1 MSEYLTSTWAD
12 VAWHGLLQGS
22 LAFAV
27 LYVLWWPWRRRAP
40 AQLACVLFSL
50 ALLKVA
56 LPIELPAPRWLAPLA
71 MDGWLPTATTR
82 APLMLPDAAWG
93 TSAGVSLGAVAPSVF
108 PLETPSAGA
117 VGLADAPGF
126 DLRALLFWAW
136 VAGASLLG
144 ARFLRNELR
153 TLRAVRRARP
163 VVGGD
168 LGLGLD
174 LDALR
179 VRAGVRRRVRWLHS
193 ESVATPAAG
202 GLLRPYVLLPVG
214 FAAHLPPRQLT
225 FVLLHE
231 LAHIRRGDLAV
242 AAAQRLVQIL
252 WFFHPA
258 VWLASRLVE
267 QHRELACDQDALAR
281 SGASR
286 RECGEAFLSV
296 VAWVNG
302 REVEPTATLAMFD
315 PTRVLKRRLMQILT
329 DSRPGHASRW
339 LGAAYLAFAA
349 AITLP
354 SANASAATNVDLPT
368 LAVQD
373 EGQSDQLAQLRQ
385 ALAELR
391 KQQAELAR
399 QLKEL
404 HAGKA
409 PRVAKDEGDG
419 DDDDADA
426 PPVRRRPVNVLR
438 RTRDTGPEA
447 AEGQTKKSA
456 KRAFAIDGE
465 NVFEMDGNAF
475 TMDGDKVVW
484 GKSLSSEDGKKGSV
498 DFGKAG
504 EWFTAKGGQPGWKV
518 WRSGEA
524 GDAGKTFH
532 VQGGDGAWVMH
543 VDGEDGDKVVWTG
556 PDGEWK
562 TKDVL
567 RGAVRYAPGVKVV
580 RGSDGQVY
588 RVEVESKDADD
599 DADDDASDTKKGS
612 SKKTRK
618 VETTVEEPKRWRAVR
633 KVEGQPLK
641 LLEVE
646 GQPIEVR
653 KVETVGGKRKIVV

>member
-12 VAWHGLLQGS
+12 LAWRGLLQGS
-22 LAFAV
+22 LAFVV
-27 LYVLWWPWRRRAP
+27 LYVLWWPWRRRAS

-56 LPIELPAPRWLAPLA
+56 LPVELPAPGWLAPLA
-71 MDGWLPTATTR
+71 MDGWLPAATR
-82 APLMLPDAAWG
+82 PSPLLLPDDALVAP
-93 TSAGVSLGAVAPSVF
+93 GAVSSGEDSASVLQVEAAPV
-108 PLETPSAGA
+108 AA
-117 VGLADAPGF
+117 ARANADGF

-144 ARFLRNELR
+144 MRFLRNELR
-153 TLRAVRRARP
+153 TLLAVRRARP
-163 VVGGD
+163 VVDGD
-168 LGLGLD
+168 LGLE

-179 VRAGVRRRVRWLHS
+179 VRAGVRRRVRWLS
-193 ESVATPAAG
+193 SASVATPAAG

-214 FAAHLPPRQLT
+214 FAGHLPPRQLT

-296 VAWVNG
+296 VAWVHG

-349 AITLP
+349 AVTLP
-354 SANASAATNVDLPT
+354 SAKATAAPSADLPT
-368 LAVQD
+368 LVVQD
-373 EGQSDQLAQLRQ
+373 AGQSEQLAQLQQ

-399 QLKEL
+399 QLKAL
-404 HAGKA
+404 HAAKA
-409 PRVAKDEGDG
+409 KHPERAAKAEGD

-426 PPVRRRPVNVLR
+426 PRTRRLPLSVLR
-438 RTRDTGPEA
+438 RAQETRSEA

-456 KRAFAIDGE
+456 TRAFTFDGK
-465 NVFEMDGNAF
+465 NVFEMDGNVF
-475 TMDGDKVVW
+475 TFEG
-484 GKSLSSEDGKKGSV
+484 GKEPSV
-498 DFGKAG
+498 DARKAG
-504 EWFTAKGGQPGWKV
+504 QWFTTRGGEPGWKV
-518 WRSGEA
+518 WRSGE
-524 GDAGKTFH
+524 GDDAGKTFH
-532 VQGGDGAWVMH
+532 VQGGDGVWVFKT
-543 VDGEDGDKVVWTG
+543 DGEEGGKVLWTG
-556 PDGEWK
+556 PDGEWQK
-562 TKDVL
+562 RVL
-567 RGAVRYAPGVKVV
+567 PKGAVRFAPGVKVE
-580 RGSDGQVY
+580 RGPDGQVF
-588 RVEVESKDADD
+588 RVEVQSEDK
-599 DADDDASDTKKGS
+599 DDDASADTKKES

-618 VETTVEEPKRWRAVR
+618 TETIVEKPTVWRAVR
-633 KVEGQPLK
+633 EVEGQPLK
-641 LLEVE
+641 LRKVE
-646 GQPIEVR
+646 GQPIEVLE
-653 KVETVGGKRKIVV
+653 VQTVGGKRKIVV

>member
-12 VAWHGLLQGS
+12 LAWHGLLQGS
-22 LAFAV
+22 LAFVV
-27 LYVLWWPWRRRAP
+27 LYVLWWPWRRRAS

-56 LPIELPAPRWLAPLA
+56 LPIELPAPGWLAPLA
-71 MDGWLPTATTR
+71 MDGWLPAAATPS
-82 APLMLPDAAWG
+82 PLLLPDDAF
-93 TSAGVSLGAVAPSVF
+93 V
-108 PLETPSAGA
+108 SAGA
-117 VGLADAPGF
+117 ISSGAGPGSVLLVEPPPPSLGVAPLAGAPGF

-136 VAGASLLG
+136 VAGATLLG

-153 TLRAVRRARP
+153 TLRAVRRASP
-163 VVGGD
+163 VVDGD
-168 LGLGLD
+168 LGLD

-214 FAAHLPPRQLT
+214 FAEHLPPRQLT

-296 VAWVNG
+296 VAWVHG

-349 AITLP
+349 AVTLP
-354 SANASAATNVDLPT
+354 SAKATAGTSADLPT
-368 LAVQD
+368 LVVQD
-373 EGQSDQLAQLRQ
+373 QGQSEQLAQLEQ

-409 PRVAKDEGDG
+409 KRPERAAKDEG
-419 DDDDADA
+419 
-426 PPVRRRPVNVLR
+426 
-438 RTRDTGPEA
+438 
-447 AEGQTKKSA
+447 EGKKPA
-456 KRAFAIDGE
+456 TRAFTFDGE
-465 NVFEMDGNAF
+465 NVFETDGENVF
-475 TMDGDKVVW
+475 KMDGDNVVW
-484 GKSLSSEDGKKGSV
+484 GKSFSSERGTKGSI
-498 DFGKAG
+498 DFGKGG
-504 EWFTAKGGQPGWKV
+504 EWFAAKGSPPGWKV
-518 WRSGEA
+518 WRAGESD
-524 GDAGKTFH
+524 DAGKTFY
-532 VQGGDGAWVMH
+532 VQGGEGAWVFQ
-543 VDGEDGDKVVWTG
+543 VDGDESGKVVWTG
-556 PDGEWK
+556 PDGTWQRK
-562 TKDVL
+562 NLPK
-567 RGAVRYAPGVKVV
+567 GAVRFAPGVKVERGPDGEIFRLEV
-580 RGSDGQVY
+580 RS
-588 RVEVESKDADD
+588 E
-599 DADDDASDTKKGS
+599 DADDDASVDPKQERGKKS
-612 SKKTRK
+612 RK
-618 VETTVEEPKRWRAVR
+618 VEAVVEKPTVWRAVR
-633 KVEGQPLK
+633 EVEGQPLK
-641 LLEVE
+641 LRRVE
-646 GQPIEVR
+646 GKPIEVLE
-653 KVETVGGKRKIVV
+653 VETVGAKRKIVV